1 MNLPAPRPRELSSE
15 THIRLESVIVPAG
28 ATDTGISSPES
39 FVAQGPATASD
50 ALVDI
55 LVKLGVTH
63 AFGLLGGA
71 IVPFSVALAASPIEF
86 MHFRH
91 ESGAAFAAIE
101 ASLATGRPVVVVTTT
116 GPGLT
121 NAITGMVAA
130 RFEGAKVI
138 LISASTT
145 AAQRGRGAFQETTS
159 ATFPASG
166 LFTAGPFFHFALGL
180 ESPAEL
186 EVVAS
191 RLASGVRR
199 PGGFVAH
206 VSIPI
211 AIQGAPCDISPR
223 FIKGSLRLAV
233 CDVKAA
239 SECAALLGEA
249 PFAIWVGFGARD
261 AAEPIRR
268 LAERTG
274 AMVMC
279 SPRGKGVFPED
290 HPQFL
295 GVTGLGGHA
304 SVDTF
309 FERHPPAR
317 VLVLG
322 TRLGEFTSFWS
333 KTLVPA
339 KGFIHVDVDPDAFGT
354 AYPAAE
360 TLGVQAEIGAF
371 VSALLDAFPR
381 APRVRRL
388 PFRRVPG
395 EGARFPG
402 PGRHE
407 PVRPSVLMSALQR
420 LIVER
425 TDGIFMTEAGNS
437 FALGSHYLR
446 FRTPG
451 RYRVSTGFG
460 SMGHATAGVVGAAL
474 ATGKKAFALVGDG
487 SMLMQNEVSTA
498 VQYRAKA
505 VWIVLNDAKYN
516 MIEQGMTHWGLD
528 PVETDIPRTD
538 FVAIARGMGAD
549 GVRVENEAEL
559 EVAIAMAL
567 EADGPF
573 LIDVGID
580 ATEPSPFL
588 ERVRLLAEQQ
598 TSWTGGPS

>member
-1 MNLPAPRPRELSSE
+1 MNLPALRSIGPSSAK
-15 THIRLESVIVPAG
+15 HLESIVVPAG
-28 ATDTGISSPES
+28 STETTAEPGIY
-39 FVAQGPATASD
+39 GPVTASS
-50 ALVDI
+50 ALVDV

-71 IVPFSVALAASPIEF
+71 IVPFSVALAKSPISF

-130 RFEGAKVI
+130 RWEGAKVI
-138 LISASTT
+138 LISASTS
-145 AAQRGRGAFQETTS
+145 APQRGRGAFQETTG

-166 LFTAGPFFHFALGL
+166 LFSAGPFFHFAVGL
-180 ESPAEL
+180 ESAAEL

-211 AIQGAPCDISPR
+211 AIQGALCDVSPR
-223 FIKGSLRLAV
+223 FGRESIRPPA
-233 CDVKAA
+233 CDIQAA
-239 SECAALLGEA
+239 EECAALLREG
-249 PFAIWVGFGARD
+249 PFVIWVGFGARE
-261 AAEPIRR
+261 AAEPIRL

-279 SPRGKGVFPED
+279 SPRGKGIFPED

-295 GVTGLGGHA
+295 GVTGLGGHR

-309 FERHPPAR
+309 FDRTPPTR

-333 KTLVPA
+333 QALIPA
-339 KGFIHVDVDPDAFGT
+339 NGFIHVDVDPEAFGA

-360 TLGVQAEIGAF
+360 TLGVQAEVGAF
-371 VSALLDAFPR
+371 VKAVLDAMPNAAR
-381 APRVRRL
+381 IRRL
-388 PFRRVPG
+388 PVRRVRNNATPP
-395 EGARFPG
+395 APSRH
-402 PGRHE
+402 HE
-407 PVRPSVLMSALQR
+407 PVRPSVLMDAIQR
-420 LIVER
+420 RIVEG
-425 TDGIFMTEAGNS
+425 TDGIVMTEAGNS

-460 SMGHATAGVVGAAL
+460 SMGHVAAGVVGAAL
-474 ATGKKAFALVGDG
+474 ATGKKTFAIVGDG

-498 VQYRAKA
+498 VQYGAKA

-516 MIEQGMTHWGLD
+516 MIDQGMTHWGLD
-528 PVETDIPRTD
+528 PVETNIPQAD

-549 GVRVENEAEL
+549 AVHVDDEAEL
-559 EVAIAMAL
+559 EVAMTLAL
-567 EADGPF
+567 QANGPF
-573 LIDVGID
+573 LIDVRVD
-580 ATEPSPFL
+580 PTEPSPFL
-588 ERVRLLAEQQ
+588 ERVRLLAEQEK
-598 TSWTGGPS
+598 SLTGDLR

>member
-1 MNLPAPRPRELSSE
+1 MNLPARGRTEPSSE
-15 THIRLESVIVPAG
+15 KHIRLESVVVPAG
-28 ATDTGISSPES
+28 STDPETSPPES
-39 FVAQGPATASD
+39 FAWQRPATASD
-50 ALVDI
+50 ALVEI
-55 LVKLGVTH
+55 LVQLGVTH

-71 IVPFSVALAASPIEF
+71 IVPFSVALARSPIEF

-101 ASLATGRPVVVVTTT
+101 ASLATGRPVVMVTTT

-130 RFEGAKVI
+130 RWEGAKVI
-138 LISASTT
+138 LISASTS
-145 AAQRGRGAFQETTS
+145 APSRGRGAFQETTS

-166 LFTAGPFFHFALGL
+166 LFTAGPFFHFAVGL
-180 ESPAEL
+180 ESAAEI

-211 AIQGAPCDISPR
+211 AIQGAPCDASPR
-223 FIKGSLRLAV
+223 FVTASLRPPA
-233 CDVKAA
+233 CDLDAA
-239 SECAALLGEA
+239 TECAQLLSEA
-249 PFAIWVGFGARD
+249 SFAIWVGFGARD

-279 SPRGKGVFPED
+279 SPRGKGIFPED

-295 GVTGLGGHA
+295 GVTGLGGHPA
-304 SVDTF
+304 VDAF
-309 FERHPPAR
+309 FEKRAPAR

-333 KTLVPA
+333 KTLVPP
-339 KGFIHVDVDPDAFGT
+339 KGFIHVDVDPEAFGA

-360 TLGVQAEIGAF
+360 TLGVQAEVGAF
-371 VSALLDAFPR
+371 VTAVLDALPSTL
-381 APRVRRL
+381 RVRRL
-388 PFRRVPG
+388 PLRRVQSEAASLPP
-395 EGARFPG
+395 FQ
-402 PGRHE
+402 RHE
-407 PVRPSVLMSALQR
+407 PVRPSVLMAAIQR
-420 LIVER
+420 FIVEG
-425 TDGIFMTEAGNS
+425 TEGIVMTEAGNS

-487 SMLMQNEVSTA
+487 SMLMQNEISTA
-498 VQYRAKA
+498 VQYRANA

-516 MIEQGMTHWGLD
+516 MIHQGMTHSGHEPL
-528 PVETDIPRTD
+528 ETDIPRTD

-549 GVRVENEAEL
+549 GVHVTDEAEL
-559 EVAIAMAL
+559 EVAITLAL
-567 EADGPF
+567 HARGPF
-573 LIDVGID
+573 LVDVSID
-580 ATEPSPFL
+580 ATELAPFL
-588 ERVRLLAEQQ
+588 ARVRFLVEQERSLA
-598 TSWTGGPS
+598 GGSS